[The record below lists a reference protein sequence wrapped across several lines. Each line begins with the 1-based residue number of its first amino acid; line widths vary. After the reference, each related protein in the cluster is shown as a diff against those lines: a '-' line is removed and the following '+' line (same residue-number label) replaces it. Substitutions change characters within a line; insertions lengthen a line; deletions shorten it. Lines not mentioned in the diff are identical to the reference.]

1 MLLILQSLRYTLD
14 FYLPYHFIVFP
25 LKVSLTFSSFCQVLW
40 IPSHSSGHESDG
52 VSYRTDP
59 RHQGFL
65 VSAQNYLLQFFFFSP
80 LFQMLASLSTIV
92 IMSTLF
98 IRIRFFMIM
107 FRVSFFNKHFVSMSI
122 CRTLFPIT
130 FVTLPVI
137 VYVAL

>member
-52 VSYRTDP
+52 VSYRTDA

-65 VSAQNYLLQFFFFSP
+65 VSAQNYLLQFFFSP

-107 FRVSFFNKHFVSMSI
+107 FRVSFFNKYFFSMSI

-137 VYVAL
+137 VCVAL

>member
-1 MLLILQSLRYTLD
+1 MME
-14 FYLPYHFIVFP
+14 
-25 LKVSLTFSSFCQVLW
+25 SLTEQTRGTKV
-40 IPSHSSGHESDG
+40 
-52 VSYRTDP
+52 
-59 RHQGFL
+59 FL
-65 VSAQNYLLQFFFFSP
+65 YLLKTTYCNFFFFFSP

-92 IMSTLF
+92 IMPTLF